1 MRHPYLACLMLSVFL
16 LAGVAQAQENERQR
30 PLSMSQLLDQVRAA
44 AGEDRSAQE
53 ARINRFVQ
61 ERDQQAGRLETL
73 RTAVAEARSKSE
85 SLEQQ
90 FEENEQNLVKLRAS
104 RDEALGDMQE
114 LFGVLANSA
123 GQIRATLKDSPTH
136 LQFPERDDFLQG
148 FIQSLEVDGG
158 LPDAGDI
165 RRFWYELHREL
176 MASGNAQIFEASVT
190 SLSGDTVTRPVTRL
204 GTFNVVG
211 GGKYL
216 QYLPATGNLA
226 ELAKQPGRQYQVPED
241 LFDGAQPVRVALD
254 PTRGQLLDMLLQ
266 VPDLSE
272 RIRQGGVVGY
282 VILALGAVGL
292 LLALERLLVLGV
304 LGGRVNRQARNPE
317 VPGKNPLGRIL
328 AAARNGQTS
337 DAEALEVAMGEALL
351 KERPA
356 IHRGLALMKII
367 ATVAPLL
374 GLLGT
379 VVGMILTFQSITL
392 FGNGDP
398 KMMAG
403 GISQA
408 LVTTVLGLATAIPVL
423 FMHTLV
429 NARARSI
436 WQVLEE
442 QAAGVI
448 AESFRG
454 SSQTR
459 VKSSRAPASPE
470 PELAGS

>member
-1 MRHPYLACLMLSVFL
+1 MNNPYLACLL
-16 LAGVAQAQENERQR
+16 LGVVLFAGSSHAQEQAPER
-30 PLSMSQLLDQVRAA
+30 PVSMTQLLDQVRAA
-44 AGEDRSAQE
+44 ASEDRSAQD
-53 ARINRFVQ
+53 ARIRRFVQ
-61 ERDQQAGRLETL
+61 QRDKQAERLE
-73 RTAVAEARSKSE
+73 AMQQDVAEARAKSE
-85 SLEQQ
+85 SLERQ
-90 FEENEQNLVKLRAS
+90 FEENEQSLGALRQAK
-104 RDEALGDMQE
+104 DEALGELQE

-136 LQFPERDDFLQG
+136 LQFPERDAFLQA
-148 FIQSLEVDGG
+148 FIRSLETGAG
-158 LPDAGDI
+158 FADANDI
-165 RRFWYELHREL
+165 RKFWFELHREL
-176 MASGNAQIFEASVT
+176 VASGETNTFETTVT
-190 SLSGDTVTRPVTRL
+190 SLSGDSVTRTVSRL
-204 GTFNVVG
+204 GTFNVVSEG
-211 GGKYL
+211 EYL

-241 LFDGAQPVRVALD
+241 LTDAAQPVSVALD

-266 VPDLSE
+266 VPDLSD

-282 VILALGAVGL
+282 VILALGALGL

-304 LGGRVNRQARNPE
+304 MGNRVNRQARNPE
-317 VPGKNPLGRIL
+317 SPGKNPLGRIL
-328 AAARNGQTS
+328 ASARHWQGA
-337 DAEALEVAMGEALL
+337 DAESLEVAMGEALL

-423 FMHTLV
+423 FMHTMV
-429 NARARSI
+429 SARARSI

-454 SSQTR
+454 AGAGQ
-459 VKSSRAPASPE
+459 VEVPASSAKPKPE
-470 PELAGS
+470 FAAS

>member
-1 MRHPYLACLMLSVFL
+1 
-16 LAGVAQAQENERQR
+16 
-30 PLSMSQLLDQVRAA
+30 
-44 AGEDRSAQE
+44 
-53 ARINRFVQ
+53 
-61 ERDQQAGRLETL
+61 
-73 RTAVAEARSKSE
+73 
-85 SLEQQ
+85 
-90 FEENEQNLVKLRAS
+90 
-104 RDEALGDMQE
+104 MQE

-204 GTFNVVG
+204 GTFNVVS

-241 LFDGAQPVRVALD
+241 LFDGGQPVRVALD
-254 PTRGQLLDMLLQ
+254 PTRGQLLEMLLQ

-292 LLALERLLVLGV
+292 LLALERLWVLGV
-304 LGGRVNRQARNPE
+304 LGSRVNRQARNPG
-317 VPGKNPLGRIL
+317 VPGKNPLSRIL

-459 VKSSRAPASPE
+459 VKSSSAPASPE
-470 PELAGS
+470 PELAAS

>member
-1 MRHPYLACLMLSVFL
+1 MNNPCLACLMLGISLFV
-16 LAGVAQAQENERQR
+16 GVAQAQDAER
-30 PLSMSQLLDQVRAA
+30 PLSMDQLLEQVRSAA
-44 AGEDRSAQE
+44 SEDRSAQE
-53 ARINRFVQ
+53 ARIDRFVQ
-61 ERDQQAGRLETL
+61 QRDKQSERLDAL
-73 RTAVAEARSKSE
+73 RQEVAEARSKSE
-85 SLEQQ
+85 ALEQQ
-90 FEENEQNLVKLRAS
+90 FEENEKNLVTLRQS
-104 RDEALGDMQE
+104 RDEALGDLQE
-114 LFGVLANSA
+114 LFGVLSNSA

-136 LQFPERDDFLQG
+136 LQFPERDRFLQE
-148 FIQSLEVDGG
+148 FILSLENDAG
-158 LPDAGDI
+158 LPDATDI
-165 RRFWYELHREL
+165 RQFWYELHREL
-176 MASGNAQIFEASVT
+176 VASGEAHTFEARVT
-190 SLSGDTVTRPVTRL
+190 SLSGDPVSRTVSRL
-204 GTFNVVG
+204 GTFNVVSEG
-211 GGKYL
+211 EYL
-216 QYLPATGNLA
+216 QYLPATGTLT
-226 ELAKQPGRQYQVPED
+226 ELAKQPGRQYQVPDSLLE
-241 LFDGAQPVRVALD
+241 ASEPVSVSLD

-282 VILALGAVGL
+282 VILALGAAGL
-292 LLALERLLVLGV
+292 LLALERLLVLG
-304 LGGRVNRQARNPE
+304 LMGNRVNRQARKPE
-317 VPGKNPLGRIL
+317 SPGKNPLGRIL
-328 AAARNGQTS
+328 AAARSWQGA
-337 DAEALEVAMGEALL
+337 DAESLEVVMGEALL

-429 NARARSI
+429 SARARTI

-448 AESFRG
+448 AESFRSASQG
-454 SSQTR
+454 WVKPSVSSSQR
-459 VKSSRAPASPE
+459 E
-470 PELAGS
+470 PELSAS